1 MKKILFSAALVS
13 AILVVSCNKNVS
25 VIDDTEEHIREVELT
40 INAKPATTDTKT
52 YIEKVGTSYTPYWKS
67 GDKLCIM
74 NVSDLSSKKT
84 FTNGAAD
91 GEDASFTGT
100 VTLADGTNTLYGF
113 YPQNVTKVDRSGA
126 VYKLTWGDSGVDNDK
141 QTLPSLTSFD
151 PLHDVMVAKPLEVV
165 SDGVSTKTTVE
176 MQFKRIMA
184 VVKLILVDNTTN
196 GYLDAAKVT
205 SVKLTSSTTNLAGR
219 ISFDTSSADAS
230 VTTVDGVTSKSV
242 TASYAGGDFA
252 INGVNAAFIIIPP
265 VTLAAGSTLTIDVV
279 TDDASLTISKAVA
292 LPKDFVFA
300 EGIVT
305 PLTVSLTDACVV
317 KSMGASLSL
326 LKSSVSGVAYAGASG
341 NTITEAYSLL
351 AGDDS
356 DIVVTYDGTVV
367 TAASISGGTVTYTT
381 STNPSCSRT
390 GWIGLEDGS
399 AVVKKIFVNQNYN
412 STTVT
417 AYTWDIT
424 DRGSAWSGEKADKT
438 FLYNGA
444 TISEVA
450 DPSNT
455 EVLYIHASSSQT
467 IKIDGKDGNTSGV
480 KQKYYFFNYGGQNV
494 YLFINTAN
502 AGLLRVLATTNVTSA
517 DAGSINIKIN
527 GAEQSSKDLGEY
539 NAAYPYLG
547 AKEFSWSIPDG
558 GGVAQEIQ
566 IVKSSGKNPYV
577 YKVVLEIIN

>member
-1 MKKILFSAALVS
+1 MKKIFVSIALTTALF
-13 AILVVSCNKNVS
+13 IVSCNKNVS
-25 VIDDTEEHIREVELT
+25 VIDDTEEQHIREVELT

-52 YIEKVGTSYTPYWKS
+52 YIEKVGTSYTPYWKN

-113 YPQNVTKVDRSGA
+113 YPQNVTKVDRSGS
-126 VYKLTWGDSGVDNDK
+126 VYKLTWGDSGANNDK

-165 SDGVSTKTTVE
+165 SAGASTKTTVE

-205 SVKLTSSTTNLAGR
+205 SVKMTSSTTNLAGR
-219 ISFDTSSADAS
+219 ICFDTSSADAS

-265 VTLAAGSTLTIDVV
+265 VTLATGSTLTIDVV

-341 NTITEAYSLL
+341 NTITDAYSLL

-417 AYTWDIT
+417 AYTWDFT
-424 DRGSAWSGEKADKT
+424 ADAAEGSVTSTKTYSYVSGEWTED
-438 FLYNGA
+438 A
-444 TISEVA
+444 THT
-450 DPSNT
+450 DLNK
-455 EVLYIHASSSQT
+455 LYIYSEKSPKFAKKAKTVTPKDNYYYFQYGGAADYLFLNSEHA
-467 IKIDGKDGNTSGV
+467 GKLTVYATVGNTTGDAVMDVKVNGVASG
-480 KQKYYFFNYGGQNV
+480 
-494 YLFINTAN
+494 NTVD
-502 AGLLRVLATTNVTSA
+502 LEWYDTT
-517 DAGSINIKIN
+517 K
-527 GAEQSSKDLGEY
+527 E
-539 NAAYPYLG
+539 YLG
-547 AKEFSWSIPDG
+547 AKPYSWPIANTTGDS
-558 GGVAQEIQ
+558 QEIRM
-566 IVKSSGKNPYV
+566 VKTSGSKSPWV
-577 YKVVLEIIN
+577 YMIIFESIN